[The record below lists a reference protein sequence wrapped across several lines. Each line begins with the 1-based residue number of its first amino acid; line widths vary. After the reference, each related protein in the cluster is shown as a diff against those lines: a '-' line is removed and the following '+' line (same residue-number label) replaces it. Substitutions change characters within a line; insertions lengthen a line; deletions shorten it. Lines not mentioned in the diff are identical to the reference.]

1 MTSTPPDV
9 NDSASTQRIQTSTSP
24 STPILSPTLNPRR
37 PSIAFHPDERRP
49 SLAPSLAN
57 TLVNFNLDPST
68 TTTAAATPGSS
79 VGPSRAGSTGPEG
92 PWGVRMTRVK
102 SGYKFGDSQEDG
114 SVSDADDVGGDDVED
129 EDHDEDGPRRGSS
142 ATDKTLICTPG
153 SSPNG
158 KSMFMGFTPLKKGS
172 GEDEGEDGKEDTTE
186 KTGGMG
192 TVRTRTA
199 SSSMTK
205 VDSFF
210 ETLDSRKSQAK
221 SRLRSSEGEGDQ
233 DLEAG
238 KQSKGAEGDAVKT
251 KTLHQELQVDNV
263 ELYRV
268 LEREG
273 LMLDKIDVGDAME
286 VSDKPRFVLTASPPD
301 HSPDAD
307 VEYAPVHPMPKTFS
321 TARKTVI
328 VCLAS
333 WITILVCMCASGFST
348 GAHVIRDEFGLIEL
362 EGMEKESGHSNEWVW
377 GTFGGLGLY
386 LVSLFLA
393 EGRVQVLSTSSEWEL
408 T

>member
-1 MTSTPPDV
+1 M
-9 NDSASTQRIQTSTSP
+9 
-24 STPILSPTLNPRR
+24 
-37 PSIAFHPDERRP
+37 
-49 SLAPSLAN
+49 
-57 TLVNFNLDPST
+57 LVM
-68 TTTAAATPGSS
+68 
-79 VGPSRAGSTGPEG
+79 
-92 PWGVRMTRVK
+92 RMMMM
-102 SGYKFGDSQEDG
+102 
-114 SVSDADDVGGDDVED
+114 VEM
-129 EDHDEDGPRRGSS
+129 S
-142 ATDKTLICTPG
+142 
-153 SSPNG
+153 
-158 KSMFMGFTPLKKGS
+158 
-172 GEDEGEDGKEDTTE
+172 
-186 KTGGMG
+186 
-192 TVRTRTA
+192 RTRTA

-210 ETLDSRKSQAK
+210 ETLDSRKSHLQAK
-221 SRLRSSEGEGDQ
+221 SHVRSSEGEGDQ

-238 KQSKGAEGDAVKT
+238 NKNKEAEGGTDKT

-273 LMLDKIDVGDAME
+273 LMLDKIDVGDSMD

-307 VEYAPVHPMPKTFS
+307 VEYASVHPMPKTFS

-386 LVSLFLA
+386 LVSLVFF
-393 EGRVQVLSTSSEWEL
+393 GRQVEFG
-408 T
+408 

>member
-1 MTSTPPDV
+1 
-9 NDSASTQRIQTSTSP
+9 
-24 STPILSPTLNPRR
+24 
-37 PSIAFHPDERRP
+37 
-49 SLAPSLAN
+49 
-57 TLVNFNLDPST
+57 
-68 TTTAAATPGSS
+68 
-79 VGPSRAGSTGPEG
+79 
-92 PWGVRMTRVK
+92 MTRVK

-172 GEDEGEDGKEDTTE
+172 GEVEDGDGKEDTKE
-186 KTGGMG
+186 RTGGMG

-238 KQSKGAEGDAVKT
+238 KQSKEAEGDAVKT

-386 LVSLFLA
+386 LVSL
-393 EGRVQVLSTSSEWEL
+393 VLSGRKVEYGSSRPSCECKLTS
-408 T
+408 

>member
-1 MTSTPPDV
+1 
-9 NDSASTQRIQTSTSP
+9 
-24 STPILSPTLNPRR
+24 
-37 PSIAFHPDERRP
+37 
-49 SLAPSLAN
+49 
-57 TLVNFNLDPST
+57 
-68 TTTAAATPGSS
+68 
-79 VGPSRAGSTGPEG
+79 
-92 PWGVRMTRVK
+92 MTRVK
-102 SGYKFGDSQEDG
+102 SGYKFGNSQEDG
-114 SVSDADDVGGDDVED
+114 GASDGDDNDDGGDNDVED
-129 EDHDEDGPRRGSS
+129 EEHDEDGPRRGSS

-158 KSMFMGFTPLKKGS
+158 KSMSMSMGFTPLKKGS
-172 GEDEGEDGKEDTTE
+172 DEDEDEDGKEDTTE
-186 KTGGMG
+186 KNGGMG

-210 ETLDSRKSQAK
+210 ETLDSRKSHLKAK
-221 SRLRSSEGEGDQ
+221 SHVRSSEGEGNQ

-238 KQSKGAEGDAVKT
+238 NKNKEAEGGTDKA

-273 LMLDKIDVGDAME
+273 LMLDKIDVGDSME
-286 VSDKPRFVLTASPPD
+286 VSDNTRFVLIASPPD
-301 HSPDAD
+301 HSPVIGVDL
-307 VEYAPVHPMPKTFS
+307 EYAPVHPMPKTFS

-386 LVSLFLA
+386 LVSLFLT
-393 EGRVQVLSTSSEWEL
+393 EGRVQVLSTSCEWKL
-408 T
+408 TS

>member
-1 MTSTPPDV
+1 
-9 NDSASTQRIQTSTSP
+9 
-24 STPILSPTLNPRR
+24 
-37 PSIAFHPDERRP
+37 
-49 SLAPSLAN
+49 
-57 TLVNFNLDPST
+57 
-68 TTTAAATPGSS
+68 
-79 VGPSRAGSTGPEG
+79 
-92 PWGVRMTRVK
+92 MTRVK
-102 SGYKFGDSQEDG
+102 SGYKFGNSQEDG
-114 SVSDADDVGGDDVED
+114 SVSDADDNDDEGDDVED
-129 EDHDEDGPRRGSS
+129 EEHDEDGPRRGSS

-158 KSMFMGFTPLKKGS
+158 KSLSMSMGFTPLKKGS
-172 GEDEGEDGKEDTTE
+172 DEDEDEDGKEDITE
-186 KTGGMG
+186 KNGGMG

-221 SRLRSSEGEGDQ
+221 SHMRSSEGEGDQ

-238 KQSKGAEGDAVKT
+238 KKNMEAEGGTDKT

-273 LMLDKIDVGDAME
+273 LMLDKIDVGDSMN
-286 VSDKPRFVLTASPPD
+286 VPDKPRFVLIASPPD
-301 HSPDAD
+301 HSPVIGVDL
-307 VEYAPVHPMPKTFS
+307 EYVPVHPMPKTFS

-386 LVSLFLA
+386 LVSLVLF
-393 EGRVQVLSTSSEWEL
+393 GCQVESRSS
-408 T
+408 